1 MLGMLP
7 DFGAPVTFFLNADYR
22 ERVPIKVPLTA
33 KQITRMNRDVAFALR
48 HGKQKASNRR
58 ISIAQE
64 IEAERKPKTSDEDKI
79 ASLQAPITEKCDR
92 TFAKHAAEPMNH
104 IIKIP
109 STAAAAAAAAE
120 SPGKP
125 SYVQRAAIAKAVVRE
140 LRRRADEDDPAP
152 KPEAKANESAWDQ
165 SAPPAETWDTN
176 DTQMAQKST
185 DAQQVLDLFVHVHGT
200 KHFTVGGIDDP
211 ANVPAV
217 APITKY
223 DNPAPKF
230 LSKVDQ
236 FVNVEPNPA
245 TAKVAWTAGQNKLVD
260 DAAHRASQARPDN
273 LMGSLLHLTNSLVNR
288 IMSRCDLMIAI
299 LLINALVLTITSRI
313 LSIAMLVASTLV
325 TTISSS
331 ASSTSTYS
339 RGRPPG
345 DNHGMQRRSRSPQ
358 EYRNGYYDDQS
369 PHNYPPPPR
378 HNALENGGPSNDGP
392 GNGPHD
398 LPEYPESELTQE
410 CVLRDVQEMY
420 MWCPIGWSTCNKA
433 HTLDIPREP
442 HTLLGLLTV
451 SRYGKPPYE
460 LTVDDWQGFLNAL
473 FDNWNSRFDPPPNP
487 ELPADLKKTPS
498 YRSSMNIY
506 QLTAAE
512 VSKTH
517 VDVRIIDDSLS
528 HEADYV
534 FVDLT
539 RTTNTGF
546 ISEPE

>member
-48 HGKQKASNRR
+48 HGKRKASNRR

-92 TFAKHAAEPMNH
+92 TFAKHATEPVNH

-109 STAAAAAAAAE
+109 STAAAAAAE

-125 SYVQRAAIAKAVVRE
+125 SYVQRAAIAKAVV
-140 LRRRADEDDPAP
+140 PAP

-200 KHFTVGGIDDP
+200 KDFTVGGIDDP
-211 ANVPAV
+211 ANEPAV

-236 FVNVEPNPA
+236 FVNVEPTPA

-273 LMGSLLHLTNSLVNR
+273 VV
-288 IMSRCDLMIAI
+288 A
-299 LLINALVLTITSRI
+299 RI
-313 LSIAMLVASTLV
+313 LPCKCSFRSLWRC
-325 TTISSS
+325 SSW
-331 ASSTSTYS
+331 AACSTSPTAWPIELC
-339 RGRPPG
+339 R
-345 DNHGMQRRSRSPQ
+345 D
-358 EYRNGYYDDQS
+358 
-369 PHNYPPPPR
+369 
-378 HNALENGGPSNDGP
+378 
-392 GNGPHD
+392 NGPHD
-398 LPEYPESELTQE
+398 LPEYPEPELTQE
-410 CVLRDVQEMY
+410 YVLRDVQEMY

-433 HTLDIPREP
+433 HTLDIPREA
-442 HTLLGLLTV
+442 HTLLGLLAV

-460 LTVDDWQGFLNAL
+460 LTVGDWQGFLNAL

-487 ELPADLKKTPS
+487 ELPADLKK
-498 YRSSMNIY
+498 
-506 QLTAAE
+506 
-512 VSKTH
+512 
-517 VDVRIIDDSLS
+517 
-528 HEADYV
+528 
-534 FVDLT
+534 
-539 RTTNTGF
+539 NTF
-546 ISEPE
+546 ISMWVRSIGIILLQLQGNDLAVLK

>member
-1 MLGMLP
+1 MMLGMLP
-7 DFGAPVTFFLNADYR
+7 DSGAPVTFFLNADCR
-22 ERVPIKVPLTA
+22 ERVPIKVPLAA

-48 HGKQKASNRR
+48 HGKRKASNRL

-92 TFAKHAAEPMNH
+92 TFAKHAVEPVNH
-104 IIKIP
+104 IIKIT
-109 STAAAAAAAAE
+109 STAAE

-140 LRRRADEDDPAP
+140 LRRRADG
-152 KPEAKANESAWDQ
+152 
-165 SAPPAETWDTN
+165 
-176 DTQMAQKST
+176 MIKST
-185 DAQQVLDLFVHVHGT
+185 DAQQVLDLFVHVHGM
-200 KHFTVGGIDDP
+200 KGFTVGGIDDP
-211 ANVPAV
+211 ANEPAV

-236 FVNVEPNPA
+236 FVNVEPTPA

-273 LMGSLLHLTNSLVNR
+273 VLMGSLLHLTNILVNR

-299 LLINALVLTITSRI
+299 LLLLNALVLTITSRI

-325 TTISSS
+325 TTISSR

-339 RGRPPG
+339 CGRPPG
-345 DNHGMQRRSRSPQ
+345 DSHGMQRRSRSPQ

-378 HNALENGGPSNDGP
+378 HNALENGGLATTVLTMALMISSD
-392 GNGPHD
+392 
-398 LPEYPESELTQE
+398 PEPELTQE
-410 CVLRDVQEMY
+410 YVLRD
-420 MWCPIGWSTCNKA
+420 
-433 HTLDIPREP
+433 
-442 HTLLGLLTV
+442 
-451 SRYGKPPYE
+451 
-460 LTVDDWQGFLNAL
+460 GFLNAL

-487 ELPADLKKTPS
+487 ELPADLKKKHLHIDVGIGTLKIAPS
-498 YRSSMNIY
+498 AKWIAKIARAVSRRLRLAGQKTKNIRTTQGSIDTALEEGGDNKAHMNIY

-528 HEADYV
+528 HEADYA

>member
-1 MLGMLP
+1 MLP

-33 KQITRMNRDVAFALR
+33 KQITRINRDVAFPLR
-48 HGKQKASNRR
+48 H
-58 ISIAQE
+58 E
-64 IEAERKPKTSDEDKI
+64 IEAERKLKTSDEDKI

-92 TFAKHAAEPMNH
+92 TFAKHATEPVNH

-120 SPGKP
+120 SPDKP
-125 SYVQRAAIAKAVVRE
+125 SYVQRAAIAKAVV
-140 LRRRADEDDPAP
+140 PAP

-200 KHFTVGGIDDP
+200 KDFTVGGIDDP
-211 ANVPAV
+211 ANEPAV

-230 LSKVDQ
+230 LSKVGQ
-236 FVNVEPNPA
+236 FVNVEPTPA

-260 DAAHRASQARPDN
+260 GAAHRAIQARPDN
-273 LMGSLLHLTNSLVNR
+273 ALMGSLLHLTNSLVNR

-325 TTISSS
+325 TTIPSS

-358 EYRNGYYDDQS
+358 EYRNGYYDDQC

-378 HNALENGGPSNDGP
+378 HNALENGGPINDGP
-392 GNGPHD
+392 DNGPHD
-398 LPEYPESELTQE
+398 LPEYPEPELTQE
-410 CVLRDVQEMY
+410 YVLRDVQEMY
-420 MWCPIGWSTCNKA
+420 MRCPIGWSTCNKA
-433 HTLDIPREP
+433 HTLDISREA

-460 LTVDDWQGFLNAL
+460 LTVGDWQGFLNAL

-487 ELPADLKKTPS
+487 KLPADLKKTPS
-498 YRSSMNIY
+498 YRS
-506 QLTAAE
+506 AE
-512 VSKTH
+512 VSKMH

>member
-1 MLGMLP
+1 MLP
-7 DFGAPVTFFLNADYR
+7 DFGAPVTFFLNADCR
-22 ERVPIKVPLTA
+22 ERVPIKVPLAT

-48 HGKQKASNRR
+48 HGKRKASNRL

-92 TFAKHAAEPMNH
+92 TFAKHAAEPVNH
-104 IIKIP
+104 IIKIT
-109 STAAAAAAAAE
+109 STAAAAAAG

-140 LRRRADEDDPAP
+140 LRRRADEDDL
-152 KPEAKANESAWDQ
+152 
-165 SAPPAETWDTN
+165 
-176 DTQMAQKST
+176 
-185 DAQQVLDLFVHVHGT
+185 LDLFVHVHGT
-200 KHFTVGGIDDP
+200 KDFTVGGIDDP
-211 ANVPAV
+211 ANEPAV

-236 FVNVEPNPA
+236 FVNVEPTPA

-273 LMGSLLHLTNSLVNR
+273 VLMGSLLHLTNSLVNR

-299 LLINALVLTITSRI
+299 LLLNALVLTITSRI

-345 DNHGMQRRSRSPQ
+345 DCHGMQRRSRSPQ

-392 GNGPHD
+392 DNGPHD
-398 LPEYPESELTQE
+398 LPEYPDPEPELTQE
-410 CVLRDVQEMY
+410 YVLRDVQEMY

-433 HTLDIPREP
+433 HTLDIPREA
-442 HTLLGLLTV
+442 HTLLGLLKV

-460 LTVDDWQGFLNAL
+460 LTVGDWQGFLNAL

-487 ELPADLKKTPS
+487 ELPADLKKKHLHIDVGTLNRDCPPS
-498 YRSSMNIY
+498 VARQRSGD
-506 QLTAAE
+506 LE
-512 VSKTH
+512 VS
-517 VDVRIIDDSLS
+517 
-528 HEADYV
+528 
-534 FVDLT
+534 
-539 RTTNTGF
+539 
-546 ISEPE
+546 

>member
-1 MLGMLP
+1 MLP

-48 HGKQKASNRR
+48 HGKRKASNRR

-79 ASLQAPITEKCDR
+79 ASLQAPITEKC
-92 TFAKHAAEPMNH
+92 
-104 IIKIP
+104 
-109 STAAAAAAAAE
+109 
-120 SPGKP
+120 
-125 SYVQRAAIAKAVVRE
+125 
-140 LRRRADEDDPAP
+140 DPAP

-200 KHFTVGGIDDP
+200 KDFTVGGIDDP
-211 ANVPAV
+211 ANEPAV

-236 FVNVEPNPA
+236 FVNVEPTPA
-245 TAKVAWTAGQNKLVD
+245 TAKVAWTAGQNKLL
-260 DAAHRASQARPDN
+260 SQPMALQ
-273 LMGSLLHLTNSLVNR
+273 LMGSLLHLTNSLANR

-313 LSIAMLVASTLV
+313 LSIAMLVAK
-325 TTISSS
+325 
-331 ASSTSTYS
+331 
-339 RGRPPG
+339 
-345 DNHGMQRRSRSPQ
+345 
-358 EYRNGYYDDQS
+358 
-369 PHNYPPPPR
+369 
-378 HNALENGGPSNDGP
+378 
-392 GNGPHD
+392 
-398 LPEYPESELTQE
+398 YPEPELTQE
-410 CVLRDVQEMY
+410 YVLRDVQEMY

-433 HTLDIPREP
+433 HTLDIPREA
-442 HTLLGLLTV
+442 HTLLGLLAV

-460 LTVDDWQGFLNAL
+460 LTVGDWQGFLNAL

-498 YRSSMNIY
+498 YQCGMNIY

>member
-7 DFGAPVTFFLNADYR
+7 DFGAPVTFFLNADCR
-22 ERVPIKVPLTA
+22 ERVPIKVPLAA

-48 HGKQKASNRR
+48 HGKRKASNRL

-92 TFAKHAAEPMNH
+92 TFAKHAAEPVNH
-104 IIKIP
+104 IIKIT
-109 STAAAAAAAAE
+109 STAAAAAAAE

-125 SYVQRAAIAKAVVRE
+125 SYVQRAAIAKAVVHE
-140 LRRRADEDDPAP
+140 LRRRADEDDL
-152 KPEAKANESAWDQ
+152 
-165 SAPPAETWDTN
+165 
-176 DTQMAQKST
+176 
-185 DAQQVLDLFVHVHGT
+185 LDLFVHVHGT
-200 KHFTVGGIDDP
+200 KDFTVGGIDDP
-211 ANVPAV
+211 ANEPAV

-236 FVNVEPNPA
+236 FVNFEPTPA

-273 LMGSLLHLTNSLVNR
+273 VLMGSLLHLTNSLVNR

-299 LLINALVLTITSRI
+299 LLLLNALVLTITSRI

-345 DNHGMQRRSRSPQ
+345 DCHGMQRRSRSPQ

-392 GNGPHD
+392 DNGPHD
-398 LPEYPESELTQE
+398 LPEYPDPEPELTQE
-410 CVLRDVQEMY
+410 YVLRDVQEMY

-433 HTLDIPREP
+433 HTLDIPREA
-442 HTLLGLLTV
+442 HTLLGLLKV

-460 LTVDDWQGFLNAL
+460 LTVGDWQGFLNAL

-487 ELPADLKKTPS
+487 ELPADLKKKHLHIDVGTLNRDYPPS
-498 YRSSMNIY
+498 VARQRSGD
-506 QLTAAE
+506 LE
-512 VSKTH
+512 VS
-517 VDVRIIDDSLS
+517 
-528 HEADYV
+528 
-534 FVDLT
+534 
-539 RTTNTGF
+539 
-546 ISEPE
+546 

>member
-1 MLGMLP
+1 MLP

-48 HGKQKASNRR
+48 HGKRKASNRR

-92 TFAKHAAEPMNH
+92 TFAKHATEP
-104 IIKIP
+104 
-109 STAAAAAAAAE
+109 

-200 KHFTVGGIDDP
+200 KDFTVGGIDDP
-211 ANVPAV
+211 ANEPAV

-236 FVNVEPNPA
+236 FVNVEPTPA

-273 LMGSLLHLTNSLVNR
+273 VLMGSLLHLTNSLANR

-313 LSIAMLVASTLV
+313 LSIAMLVAK
-325 TTISSS
+325 
-331 ASSTSTYS
+331 
-339 RGRPPG
+339 
-345 DNHGMQRRSRSPQ
+345 
-358 EYRNGYYDDQS
+358 
-369 PHNYPPPPR
+369 
-378 HNALENGGPSNDGP
+378 
-392 GNGPHD
+392 
-398 LPEYPESELTQE
+398 YPEPELTQE
-410 CVLRDVQEMY
+410 YVLRDVQEMY

-433 HTLDIPREP
+433 HTLDIPREA
-442 HTLLGLLTV
+442 HTLLGLLAV

-460 LTVDDWQGFLNAL
+460 LTVGDWQGFLNAL

-487 ELPADLKKTPS
+487 ELPADLKK
-498 YRSSMNIY
+498 
-506 QLTAAE
+506 
-512 VSKTH
+512 
-517 VDVRIIDDSLS
+517 
-528 HEADYV
+528 
-534 FVDLT
+534 
-539 RTTNTGF
+539 NTF
-546 ISEPE
+546 ISMWVRSIGIILLQLQGNDLAVLK